1 MELPQ
6 MANTRRNGSIYQRKD
21 GRWVA
26 QLRIDGRQVTRYGRT
41 KTEAQ
46 ANLRELRSNPPLL
59 PEADKPSPLL
69 TVADFVD
76 QWIASAGLKPATE
89 ESYRHNLKAH
99 VLPVIGHMSVAD
111 VTAADVARVV
121 AECRAKG
128 RSPRT
133 AQYAY
138 TLTRRLLQVAFD
150 WEIIPTNPALKVKRP
165 TTHPKERDMW
175 TIEETTVF
183 ITYCRQIDGMWAD
196 LFLFAVLSG
205 LRLSEILGLEWGDV
219 DWKKNSIKVNRSL
232 VELKGSVFIEQS
244 PKSRS
249 SVRTVALPPEAM
261 DTLKSRYR
269 GTQHSGPVFRRD
281 TGKPPRRHSL
291 AEQLRRFCTKAGVPY
306 ISLHGLRH
314 QHVSL
319 LAHAGVPV
327 KVAQQ
332 RVGHSNPMLTLGI
345 YTHVLGDADVEAAA
359 ALSALVSSKEAKDD
373 GGS

>member
-1 MELPQ
+1 
-6 MANTRRNGSIYQRKD
+6 MANTRRSGTVFQRKD

-26 QLRIDGRQVTRYGRT
+26 QLMRDGRRITRYARS

-46 ANLRELRSNPPLL
+46 AKLRELRASPPPPPKEKDPPPLF
-59 PEADKPSPLL
+59 
-69 TVADFVD
+69 TVAEFVD

-99 VLPVIGHMSVAD
+99 VLPVIGHMNVVD
-111 VTAADVARVV
+111 VTAPDVARVV

-150 WEIIPTNPALKVKRP
+150 WEIIPSNPALKVKRP
-165 TTHPKERDMW
+165 ATHPKEREMW
-175 TIEETTVF
+175 TIEETNVF
-183 ITYCRQIDGMWAD
+183 ISYCRQSEGMWAD

-219 DWKKNSIKVNRSL
+219 DWSKNSIKVNRSL

-249 SVRTVALPPEAM
+249 SIRTVALPPDAM
-261 DTLKSRYR
+261 DTLKARYT
-269 GTQHSGPVFRRD
+269 GAQHTGPVFRRD

-291 AEQLRRFCTKAGVPY
+291 AEQLRRFCSKAGVPY

-359 ALSALVSSKEAKDD
+359 ALSALVSSKEDEDD

>member
-1 MELPQ
+1 
-6 MANTRRNGSIYQRKD
+6 MANTRRSGTVFQRKD

-26 QLRIDGRQVTRYGRT
+26 QLRIDGRRLTGYART

-46 ANLRELRSNPPLL
+46 AKLRELRSNPP
-59 PEADKPSPLL
+59 PPPKETKTSPR
-69 TVADFVD
+69 TPIAEFVN

-99 VLPVIGHMSVAD
+99 VLPVIGHMALEE
-111 VTAADVARVV
+111 VTASDVARVV

-128 RSPRT
+128 RSSRT

-150 WEIIPTNPALKVKRP
+150 WELIPTNPALKVKRP
-165 TTHPKERDMW
+165 TAHPKERDMW
-175 TIEETTVF
+175 TIEDTNVF
-183 ITYCRQIDGMWAD
+183 ISYCRSSDGMWAD

-219 DWKKNSIKVNRSL
+219 DWKKNAIKVNRSL

-261 DTLKSRYR
+261 DTLKSRYS
-269 GTQHSGPVFRRD
+269 GAQHSGPVFRRD

-345 YTHVLGDADVEAAA
+345 YTHVLGDADVEAAV
-359 ALSALVSSKEAKDD
+359 ALSALVSSKKDHDD
-373 GGS
+373 GKS